1 MDGVEGQS
9 LFFVHT
15 VLLIDSMAGADQQD
29 ADEFFKDKK
38 AMTVSELAILLGRHV
53 QSRKAVDPDY
63 EPNLLLK
70 KTLEYTQQF
79 ASNRNE
85 ETTKRMRQWVVVST
99 HFRVKEFN
107 MENFSSNQRLILYK
121 LSRFAEAEGLEE
133 REFCIISNLGI
144 QTSDEAKKLIP
155 SLEVS
160 DPS

>member
-1 MDGVEGQS
+1 
-9 LFFVHT
+9 
-15 VLLIDSMAGADQQD
+15 
-29 ADEFFKDKK
+29 
-38 AMTVSELAILLGRHV
+38 
-53 QSRKAVDPDY
+53 
-63 EPNLLLK
+63 
-70 KTLEYTQQF
+70 
-79 ASNRNE
+79 
-85 ETTKRMRQWVVVST
+85 
-99 HFRVKEFN
+99 

>member
-1 MDGVEGQS
+1 
-9 LFFVHT
+9 
-15 VLLIDSMAGADQQD
+15 MAGADQQD

-85 ETTKRMRQWVVVST
+85 ETTKRMRQ
-99 HFRVKEFN
+99 
-107 MENFSSNQRLILYK
+107 
-121 LSRFAEAEGLEE
+121 
-133 REFCIISNLGI
+133 
-144 QTSDEAKKLIP
+144 
-155 SLEVS
+155 
-160 DPS
+160 